1 MKSAVIAL
9 FTKENRKC
17 LFWGGIV
24 ALVILLILLL
34 LAVLL
39 VMAIPPNTSIFMY
52 LTGEKSKLEL
62 IKLIGWGIS
71 GVIAILGVMALF
83 YRAETLDKQNE
94 TVKEGYDKQAAASN
108 EQNRIMGEQAAASN
122 EQNKIIRDGQL
133 QERIKAA
140 GDRLSSEHASVR
152 IASFNDFYY
161 LAIIEPNLRGYSFNT
176 LCLHLRQTTKD
187 KNYQKEEKASET

>member
-1 MKSAVIAL
+1 MKNKFIAL
-9 FTKENRKC
+9 FSNEKC
-17 LFWGGIV
+17 KLLLWDIV
-24 ALVILLILLL
+24 VLLTVLLI
-34 LAVLL
+34 A
-39 VMAIPPNTSIFMY
+39 VMAIPPDTSIFMY

-62 IKLIGWGIS
+62 IKIIGWGIS
-71 GVIAILGVMALF
+71 GLIAILGVMGLLQ
-83 YRAETLDKQNE
+83 R
-94 TVKEGYDKQAAASN
+94 AAA
-108 EQNRIMGEQAAASN
+108 QD
-122 EQNKIIRDGQL
+122 EQNKIMREGQL